1 MPARGAKIRSRPEAP
16 KRDPREDRVQ
26 INVPVPRWYREQ
38 LYDFCDETGKSF
50 ASVVL
55 GPLVAKVKPRKP
67 PQLSPWPPETYKWNY
82 APLTEG
88 IDEAAE

>member
-1 MPARGAKIRSRPEAP
+1 
-16 KRDPREDRVQ
+16 
-26 INVPVPRWYREQ
+26 

-82 APLTEG
+82 ATLTEG